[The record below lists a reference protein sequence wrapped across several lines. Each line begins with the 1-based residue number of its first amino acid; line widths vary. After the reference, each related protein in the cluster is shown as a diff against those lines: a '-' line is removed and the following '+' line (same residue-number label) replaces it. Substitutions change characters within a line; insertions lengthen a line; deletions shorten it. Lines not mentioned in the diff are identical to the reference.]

1 MNQIHALIDENRERY
16 IQDLIDIVSAPSI
29 GTQPETVRNCAQV
42 IKEKMAG
49 MSIEAQIL
57 ETINNPVI
65 FAELKSKKNPDGVT
79 VLFYGHY
86 DVQPANDL
94 ELWES
99 LPFQPEIRD
108 GRIYGRGVADN
119 KGQFLCHLLAIET
132 FLKETG
138 DVPVNIKI
146 ILDGEEEIGSKGLA
160 DFAAKNKELLKA
172 DLVYTPTVEASVPT
186 LPLWSSASAAL

>member
-1 MNQIHALIDENRERY
+1 MEKIHALIDQNRERY

-29 GTQPETVRNCAQV
+29 GTRPETVRNCAQV
-42 IKEKMAG
+42 IVDKMAKLG
-49 MSIEAQIL
+49 IEAQIL

-65 FAELKSKKNPDGVT
+65 FAELKSKQNPDAIT

-86 DVQPANDL
+86 DVQPADDV
-94 ELWES
+94 ELWDS
-99 LPFQPEIRD
+99 APFQPEIRN

-132 FLKETG
+132 ILKETG

-146 ILDGEEEIGSKGLA
+146 ILDGE
-160 DFAAKNKELLKA
+160 
-172 DLVYTPTVEASVPT
+172 
-186 LPLWSSASAAL
+186 